1 MRIKELIIYF
11 SFVFI
16 FLPQIS
22 SAQITY
28 KNVVTQGV
36 GVNLNN
42 AINAALIEAVS
53 QINGKSIESQ
63 QVLNT
68 LETIKEGT
76 SGDDYALQE
85 DYAKQ
90 IATKTKGA
98 VKSYTIEQQSRTADG
113 RFQVTVNAQIAV
125 YKRAKSSN
133 RKRIALMPL
142 RTRDAYKVN
151 GANLN
156 PLAVSETVGQAVVD
170 NLVASRRFTV
180 LDRDYM
186 NELLSE
192 EQLIESS
199 SVPVEEMARLGQTLA
214 ADMMFVGTL
223 DHLNVGKRS
232 RKMSSGR
239 VIEYM
244 DGQAQLSYRIID
256 VATKQ
261 IKFSKTH
268 TITIDQDSLRD
279 EGIVD
284 FSSIENVT
292 IGVSKVVGLK
302 AGAIVLEAIY
312 PTMVVSVLPNEL
324 VLGEGGDKFK
334 PGTVFDLFALGK
346 KIIDPYTKESLGRS
360 ENKIG
365 TVTITRGTSK
375 QSYATYDVG
384 GFNLV
389 EKFKPKSFIVRSAP
403 QVSRSAVLKK
413 KIKEQ
418 KAERD
423 KQQADDW

>member
-1 MRIKELIIYF
+1 MRLMRFILVF
-11 SFVFI
+11 SLSLFA
-16 FLPQIS
+16 LPETSQAQIS
-22 SAQITY
+22 Y
-28 KNVVTQGV
+28 KNVSAQGV

-42 AINAALIEAVS
+42 AINAALVEAIS
-53 QINGKSIESQ
+53 QVNGKSVESQ
-63 QVLNT
+63 QVLKT

-76 SGDDYALQE
+76 SGNNYALQE

-90 IATKTKGA
+90 VATKTKGA
-98 VKSYTIEQQSRTADG
+98 IKSYTIEQQSRTADG
-113 RFQVTVNAQIAV
+113 RFQVTVNAQVAI

-142 RTRDAYKVN
+142 RTRDAYRVN

-156 PLAVSETVGQAVVD
+156 PLAVSEIVGQAVVD
-170 NLVASRRFTV
+170 NLVSSRRFTV

-186 NELLSE
+186 AELLSE
-192 EQLIESS
+192 EQLIQSS
-199 SVPVEEMARLGQTLA
+199 RVPVEEMARLGQTLA
-214 ADMMFVGTL
+214 ADMIFVGTL

-232 RKMSSGR
+232 RTMSSGR
-239 VIEYM
+239 KIEYLE
-244 DGQAQLSYRIID
+244 GQAQLSYRIID

-261 IKFSKTH
+261 IKFSKTQ
-268 TITIDQDSLRD
+268 TITIDQDSLRA
-279 EGIVD
+279 EGLVG
-284 FSSIENVT
+284 FSSVENVT

-312 PTMVVSVLPNEL
+312 PTLVVSVMPNEL

-346 KIIDPYTKESLGRS
+346 KMIDPYTKESLGRS

-365 TVTITRGTSK
+365 TITITRGTSK

-384 GFNLV
+384 GYNLV
-389 EKFKPKSFIVRSAP
+389 ENFKPKSFIVRSAP
-403 QVSRSAVLKK
+403 QVSRATVLKK
-413 KIKEQ
+413 KVKKQ

-423 KQQADDW
+423 KRQADDW